1 MCTNTSFPMIS
12 TSLLIPIITTYYME
26 STRYKK
32 EAVLLDQ
39 NKLSVNT
46 GISAVL
52 EITASN

>member
-1 MCTNTSFPMIS
+1 MIS
-12 TSLLIPIITTYYME
+12 TSLLIPIITTYYIE

-32 EAVLLDQ
+32 EGVLLDQ